1 MDQVIGR
8 ITTYMGDEYPA
19 LRGCRVR
26 IRAVLRGSLRPDVDV
41 DADDH
46 FVSDDAT
53 LTQLGGVT
61 ADDRVDVQ
69 PWIEEA
75 GRFSFVSQD
84 PRAVDLACF
93 QELARAR

>member
-1 MDQVIGR
+1 MDQIIGS
-8 ITTYMGDEYPA
+8 ITVYIGDEYPG
-19 LRGCRVR
+19 LHGCRVR
-26 IRAVLRGSLRPDVDV
+26 IRAILRGSLRPDVNV

-53 LTQLGGVT
+53 LAQLGGVT

-84 PRAVDLACF
+84 PRAIDLAIF
-93 QELARAR
+93 KELARAR